1 MAETL
6 EISGLPGRPSTMETI
21 RGSLAARRRR
31 ETGLKAA
38 GLVALGFAF
47 TMLGLVFLS
56 LISTGYHAFTQTH
69 VTLDVFVD
77 PEMISED
84 RLPRGD
90 FDDAVEAGL
99 AERVGGV
106 ESKTERR
113 ALAKLL
119 SDGAQFALRDMVV
132 ADPGLIG
139 QRVTLTVPT
148 SDSFDQL
155 NKGLID
161 RATPEENRRVTDA
174 QTLAI
179 VEQTLGYE
187 LNEHLTNEI
196 ERLGGR
202 AINLN
207 FKTTNVLFGEKL
219 LLEEPG
225 SEPIDLGFV
234 GQVTR
239 VERQTIES
247 LTYTEQI
254 PVIPSMCIDETGQ
267 KYNVNADTAAMAVA
281 EALGAEKLIFISD
294 VNGVRRDKDDPE
306 SVIHSMTAD
315 EARELIRTG
324 VIAGGMIPK
333 VEACLATLNRGVGK
347 VHIID
352 GQLRHSLLLEIYT
365 TAGVGTEI
373 VQRRNTSASRIAI

>member
-1 MAETL
+1 VNAIVNQDAEAIQAINKADILIEAMGWIRRFRGKTTVIKLGGSLMNNPDAMRHTL
-6 EISGLPGRPSTMETI
+6 IDIIFMETVGMRPVVVHGGGPSI
-21 RGSLAARRRR
+21 NKAMEAAR
-31 ETGLKAA
+31 
-38 GLVALGFAF
+38 
-47 TMLGLVFLS
+47 
-56 LISTGYHAFTQTH
+56 I
-69 VTLDVFVD
+69 
-77 PEMISED
+77 
-84 RLPRGD
+84 
-90 FDDAVEAGL
+90 
-99 AERVGGV
+99 
-106 ESKTERR
+106 
-113 ALAKLL
+113 
-119 SDGAQFALRDMVV
+119 
-132 ADPGLIG
+132 
-139 QRVTLTVPT
+139 VPT
-148 SDSFDQL
+148 WI
-155 NKGLID
+155 KG
-161 RATPEENRRVTDA
+161 RRVTDDP
-174 QTLAI
+174 TLAI
-179 VEQTLGYE
+179 VEQTLAYD
-187 LNEHLTNEI
+187 LNKHLTDEI

-207 FKTTNVLFGEKL
+207 FLTTNVLFGEKF

-239 VERQTIES
+239 VDRQTIES

-254 PVIPSMCIDETGQ
+254 PVIPSMCIDEHGQ

-294 VNGVRRDKDDPE
+294 VNGVRRDKDDPT

-315 EARELIRTG
+315 EAKELIRAG
-324 VIAGGMIPK
+324 VISGGMIPK

-373 VQRRNTSASRIAI
+373 IQRRNTSVSRIGG